1 VRVILLTIRRLDLVN
16 RWAAMRPSFGLR
28 RAVAVM
34 FVIFLVSDLV
44 AAAIH
49 LPALAGFGFAA
60 GSAAAAGWTRQR
72 DLIMVVTTPPVIY
85 FGAVIFGDLVT
96 MHLGHVPMSV
106 GLIGASILLTLAA
119 SAPWL
124 FGGLAGAIAIA
135 CVRGLPQCVRDLR
148 AELLG
153 RAVRDY

>member
-1 VRVILLTIRRLDLVN
+1 MLTIRRFELAS
-16 RWAAMRPSFGLR
+16 RWAAIRPSFGLR
-28 RAVAVM
+28 RAVAAM
-34 FVIFLVSDLV
+34 FVIFLVSDLI

-72 DLIMVVTTPPVIY
+72 DLIMVVTTPPVI
-85 FGAVIFGDLVT
+85 FLGAVICGDLVA
-96 MHLGHVPMSV
+96 MHLGHVPLSA
-106 GLIGASILLTLAA
+106 GLAGASILLTLAA

-135 CVRGLPQCVRDLR
+135 CVRGLPRCVRDLR